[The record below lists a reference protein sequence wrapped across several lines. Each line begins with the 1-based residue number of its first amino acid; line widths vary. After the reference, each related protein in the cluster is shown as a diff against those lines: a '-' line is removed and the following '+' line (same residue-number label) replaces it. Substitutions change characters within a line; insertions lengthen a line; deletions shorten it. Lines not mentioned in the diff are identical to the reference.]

1 MRRLLRLQTY
11 YGFFSTI
18 HWLFLYFF
26 LIVELEFPLVLV
38 LALAMFYYSVAGIF
52 MVLLPHFES
61 RRALRIGFLM
71 RVLAI
76 LPFWAWPTLEGIVV
90 ASVFFGLAQPLF
102 WIPYNLIFYEHR
114 ARGVNAR
121 TSAIAFAVQ
130 PFLDVAA
137 ALLAGLLV
145 MLWGFT
151 GLFFA
156 AFVLGLVAWP
166 TTLALHPGK
175 PEKVEVF
182 KRIRRLKKLRTLM
195 FLDGVVQ
202 GSVWLG
208 VAVVTIFFIDVAF
221 QYALFF
227 AFLAIIGAVA
237 ALILGPISD
246 KRAKRFAFIW
256 PLAFFFSLANF
267 LSAFA
272 GTLLMWG
279 IARGAG
285 TFLRLIYDPFKNAAY
300 LDTVETVS
308 DLYMAREVL
317 LNIGRVAGIV
327 VLLLAHLA
335 GNIQLAFIVPA
346 LIGIAVPII
355 IWKGKLYPEERFVLK
370 PLRTV
375 TRQ

>member
-38 LALAMFYYSVAGIF
+38 LGLAMFYYSVAGVF
-52 MVLLPHFES
+52 MVLLPRFES

-175 PEKVEVF
+175 AEKVEVF

-256 PLAFFFSLANF
+256 PLAFLFSLANF

-272 GTLLMWG
+272 GTLLIWG

-300 LDTVETVS
+300 LDTVENVS

-375 TRQ
+375 MRQ